1 MGGMRSMRRLRG
13 LGGRAAPAIVGQGEN
28 FEFWILN
35 WENGCDKWDKWD
47 RWDEWDRWD
56 RERIVNYDV
65 GTSCKLAPAG

>member
-35 WENGCDKWDKWD
+35 WENGWDKWDKWD
-47 RWDEWDRWD
+47 R
-56 RERIVNYDV
+56 
-65 GTSCKLAPAG
+65 